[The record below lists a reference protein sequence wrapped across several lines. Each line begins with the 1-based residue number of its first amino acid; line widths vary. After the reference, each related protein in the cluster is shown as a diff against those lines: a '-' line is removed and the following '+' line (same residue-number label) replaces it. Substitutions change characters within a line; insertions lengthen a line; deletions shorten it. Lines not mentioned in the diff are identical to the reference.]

1 MGRAV
6 NRAKR
11 CLSLALG
18 LFLIGGALLAPTAGA
33 THGGPGEC
41 PTVMPTADVTDGMTG
56 TGYTVSEGT
65 EPEPFTVEVLG
76 VLQDGI
82 GPGRDMIVVRADS
95 PAIQEAGGIWFGMSG
110 SPVYIDNK
118 FVGAVA
124 FGLSFGPSNVAGLT
138 PAEDIV
144 KVANRGT
151 AAPAPR
157 RVILGR
163 SMQTAI
169 AADSNVATSD
179 VSETMKQLKVPFSI
193 SGAGTREFR
202 ETSRTIE
209 REKLP
214 FVPYSGAS
222 SGTATPPAATERP
235 EQGGNFAGAISYG
248 DITFA
253 GVGTTTY
260 VCEDRVVAFGHP
272 FFWSGE
278 TSLGANLAEALTVV
292 DDPTFGPYKL
302 ATIEGTLGT
311 LDQDRFAGI
320 RALLGD
326 APTGIPITTTVSADG
341 QTRDGATDVLD
352 DEFLPFLAYVHL
364 ASNIDFTRDE
374 IGEGS
379 SALDWTISGL
389 TSTGEPWELNR
400 SNLYS
405 NEYDISYGSVDEI
418 VGQLYRLYA
427 NGFED
432 ITFTGLDVT
441 ADIEDQP
448 KAYKLSKVL
457 VSKGGEYVDS
467 DRVRVDPGVT
477 IDLRVILEPLQ
488 GTEDKIVDLSV
499 VVPASSKSDAF
510 VEVRGGGSGGG
521 QDPYCFYE
529 PEACGGDGES
539 AIDSFAELIE
549 SLESAPHNN
558 DLVAELRG
566 GRGKVK
572 SSDLEVLD
580 EVISGYDS
588 IFVRIRGSRGGSS
601 GGGAVPEEG

>member
-1 MGRAV
+1 
-6 NRAKR
+6 
-11 CLSLALG
+11 
-18 LFLIGGALLAPTAGA
+18 
-33 THGGPGEC
+33 
-41 PTVMPTADVTDGMTG
+41 MPTAEVTDGMTG

-65 EPEPFTVEVLG
+65 QPELFTVEVLG
-76 VLQDGI
+76 VLEDGI
-82 GPGRDMIVVRADS
+82 GPGRDMIIVRADS

-110 SPVYIDNK
+110 SPVYINNE

-144 KVANRGT
+144 KVADRGT
-151 AAPAPR
+151 AAAAPR
-157 RVILGR
+157 RVVLGR

-169 AADSNVATSD
+169 ADDADVSTSE
-179 VSETMKQLKVPFSI
+179 VSETMKQLKVPFSV
-193 SGAGTREFR
+193 SGAGAREFR
-202 ETSRTIE
+202 KVSRTIE

-214 FVPYSGAS
+214 FIPYSGAS
-222 SGTATPPAATERP
+222 SGTASPPAATERP

-253 GVGTTTY
+253 GVGTTSY

-272 FFWSGE
+272 FFWSGQ
-278 TSLGANLAEALTVV
+278 TSLGANLADALTIV

-326 APTGIPITTTVSADG
+326 APTGIPITTTVVADG
-341 QTRDGATDVLD
+341 QTRDGQTDVLD
-352 DEFLPFLAYVHL
+352 DEFLPFLAFVHL

-379 SALDWTISGL
+379 SALDWTITGL
-389 TSTGEPWELNR
+389 TSTGEPWELSRN
-400 SNLYS
+400 NLYS
-405 NEYDISYGSVDEI
+405 NDYDISYGSIDEI

-432 ITFTGLDVT
+432 VSFTGLDVT
-441 ADIEDQP
+441 AAVDNEP
-448 KAYKLSKVL
+448 KSYELSKVL
-457 VSKGGEYVDS
+457 VLKNGEYVDS
-467 DRVRVDPGVT
+467 DRVRVDPGAT

-488 GTEDKIVDLSV
+488 GTTDKVVDLTV
-499 VVPASSKSDAF
+499 VVPLSAKNDAF
-510 VEVRGGGSGGG
+510 IEVRGGGSGGYE
-521 QDPYCFYE
+521 DPYCFYE
-529 PEACGGDGES
+529 PGACGGEGES

-549 SLESAPHNN
+549 SLENAPHNN

-566 GRGKVK
+566 RRGKVK
-572 SSDLEVLD
+572 SRDLEVLD
-580 EVISGYDS
+580 EVISGFDS
-588 IFVRIRGSRGGSS
+588 VFVRLRGS
-601 GGGAVPEEG
+601 GGGASGGGSVPPKEG